1 MNEAYAYEIMRLV
14 MDAAQGSPDPSTQ
27 NAAVIVNPWR
37 GVAPETLAVNR
48 FPTGVQE
55 NPERWERPGKYLFVE
70 HAERN
75 AIYAAA
81 RHGIATKNMMLV
93 AVWAACAD
101 CARAIIQ
108 AEISTLVR
116 YVSTEHL
123 HWSDSTNAAEKMLEE
138 AGVEIVTLDRPMPD
152 VAPLR
157 RNENVW
163 LPSGATP
170 IC

>member
-1 MNEAYAYEIMRLV
+1 M
-14 MDAAQGSPDPSTQ
+14 
-27 NAAVIVNPWR
+27 
-37 GVAPETLAVNR
+37 
-48 FPTGVQE
+48 
-55 NPERWERPGKYLFVE
+55 
-70 HAERN
+70 
-75 AIYAAA
+75 
-81 RHGIATKNMMLV
+81 
-93 AVWAACAD
+93 
-101 CARAIIQ
+101 
-108 AEISTLVR
+108 
-116 YVSTEHL
+116 STEHL